1 MSKKVLMALMG
12 LEIGG
17 AETHVVELSKELHRQ
32 GWEVVVVSNGG
43 VYEHELTDAGIR
55 CYHAPLHKRN
65 LALMHRS
72 LRILRRVIR
81 EEKPDVVHAHAR
93 IPALLCGMLQ
103 KEMGFPFVTSAH
115 WVFYVNFILSRIANW
130 GERTI
135 AVSDDIKQYL
145 IDNYGVP
152 AEHISVTING
162 NA

>member
-43 VYEHELTDAGIR
+43 VYEQELTDAGIR

-65 LALMHRS
+65 LALMHRA

-81 EEKPDVVHAHAR
+81 EEKPNVVHAHAR
-93 IPALLCGMLQ
+93 IPALLERAGSR
-103 KEMGFPFVTSAH
+103 GR
-115 WVFYVNFILSRIANW
+115 ILHPRPHSLPEA
-130 GERTI
+130 
-135 AVSDDIKQYL
+135 A
-145 IDNYGVP
+145 GVQ
-152 AEHISVTING
+152 EWNEFNG
-162 NA
+162 LGCPY